1 MQPERYTVSYAKVVL
16 GLAVEG
22 PFDYEIPPEFKN
34 SVKPGVRVRINFR
47 NKKELG
53 YVVATAPKTQI
64 KYTKPILSILDE
76 IPILD
81 KNILSLTKELSEY
94 YCCSW
99 GEAIETAIPEALR
112 RGKSLPETSLPE
124 PQKKELTIRE
134 NILLHDADPKTR
146 WEFYLDSIN
155 EALLKNE
162 KVLVLLPD
170 INSVLAAKELISKKL
185 GIEPETSFRKQPDE
199 LGQWL
204 KIKQQKANLVLGT
217 RSAIFAQLDG
227 LGLIIIDE
235 EQNSVYKQDQVPHY
249 HAREIALI
257 RAKNESAK
265 IILGSSCPSLEAYYL
280 ASRNKMKYIRPRQIK
295 PADIRIIEMKNLPL
309 LDRRHKI
316 ILSRYLQDSILS
328 TIASKGKCLLFL
340 NRKGFATV
348 AACSTCGK
356 VIKCPRCNV
365 NLVYYF
371 EKGELSC
378 GYCSFKMAPPKI
390 CPECNSGYIKY
401 SGAGTEKIESELS
414 RVFPQAKIKRMDKWD
429 ESAIPDS
436 DIIVSAQAAIGHSS
450 YKFDIIAVLGIDNS
464 LNRVD
469 FRASE
474 KAFAALSGLLGFT
487 EKEMIIQTN
496 LAGSHLFSSMEKK
509 DPAIFYKE
517 ELRIRR
523 QLGFPPYQHLAFVK
537 LRSPRQ
543 EKVQQAGSRLFEQ
556 LKDERKKN
564 VEIISEG
571 KGQPAQLRGNHYC
584 QILVK
589 SKSARLLT
597 EFLKLNLKKFKHS
610 GIIVTVDVDPV

>member
-1 MQPERYTVSYAKVVL
+1 VSYAKVVL
-16 GLAVEG
+16 GPPVEG

-47 NKKELG
+47 NKKDLG

-64 KYTKPILSILDE
+64 KYTKPILSVLDE
-76 IPILD
+76 SPILD

-99 GEAIETAIPEALR
+99 GEAIETAIPEVLR
-112 RGKSLPETSLPE
+112 RGNTLPETAFPK
-124 PQKKELTIRE
+124 PKKQEKMTQE
-134 NILLHDADPKTR
+134 KILLHDGCLETR
-146 WEFYLDSIN
+146 WGFYLASIRDVLQKN
-155 EALLKNE
+155 RKALI
-162 KVLVLLPD
+162 LLPD
-170 INSVLAAKELISKKL
+170 INSFSAAKDIIREKL
-185 GIEPETSFRKQPDE
+185 NILPEILYRKQPDE

-204 KIKQQKANLVLGT
+204 KIKQNKASIVLGT
-217 RSAIFAQLDG
+217 RSAIFAQLDE

-235 EQNSVYKQDQVPHY
+235 EHNSVYKQDQVPHY

-257 RAKNESAK
+257 RAKKETVK

-280 ASRNKMKYIRPRQIK
+280 ASRNKMKYIRAEQRN
-295 PADIRIIEMKNLPL
+295 PAEIRIIEMKNLPL
-309 LDRRHKI
+309 LDRKHKI

-328 TIASKGKCLLFL
+328 TISSKGKVLLFL

-348 AACSTCGK
+348 ASCSTCGR

-365 NLVYYF
+365 NLIYYF
-371 EKGELSC
+371 GKGELSC
-378 GYCSFKMAPPKI
+378 GYCNFKMVPPKI
-390 CPECNSGYIKY
+390 CPGCNSGYIKY

-414 RVFPQAKIKRMDKWD
+414 RVFPQARIRRMDKWE
-429 ESAIPDS
+429 ESVIQDS
-436 DIIVSAQAAIGHSS
+436 DIIVSAQSVIGHSS
-450 YKFDIIAVLGIDNS
+450 FKFSLVAVLGVDNS

-474 KAFAALSGLLGFT
+474 KTFAAISGLSGLTG
-487 EKEMIIQTN
+487 KEMIIQTN
-496 LAGSHLFSSMEKK
+496 LADNYLFSSIEKK
-509 DPAIFYKE
+509 DPAIFYDE
-517 ELRIRR
+517 ELRMRR

-543 EKVQQAGSRLFEQ
+543 EKVKMACQALFLH
-556 LKDERKKN
+556 LKEAKN
-564 VEIISEG
+564 KDVEIVSEG
-571 KGQPAQLRGNHYC
+571 PGQPAQLRGNYYR

-589 SKSARLLT
+589 SKNAKHISG
-597 EFLKLNLKKFKHS
+597 FLKLNLKKFRHS